1 MEMTH
6 RKIGLSVAVAES
18 SGDSDREKANKDTQR
33 KRESRSHKSQ
43 VEATPR
49 SSHPRLGMMKSS
61 LYPIIVLLGIISA
74 DVAAAQDS
82 DGSDGSVQ
90 IKDAENGKYCWQVD
104 GEVRTG

>member
-1 MEMTH
+1 M
-6 RKIGLSVAVAES
+6 RLSAT
-18 SGDSDREKANKDTQR
+18 DREKKIH
-33 KRESRSHKSQ
+33 RESEKADRTSRSN
-43 VEATPR
+43 T

>member
-61 LYPIIVLLGIISA
+61 LYPIIVLLGISISA
-74 DVAAAQDS
+74 YVDAQAN
-82 DGSDGSVQ
+82 SDGSVQ

>member
-1 MEMTH
+1 
-6 RKIGLSVAVAES
+6 
-18 SGDSDREKANKDTQR
+18 
-33 KRESRSHKSQ
+33 
-43 VEATPR
+43 
-49 SSHPRLGMMKSS
+49 MMKSS